1 MSGSGLDVPDQALS
15 TSASLLGSQ
24 SVDTDE
30 LEPHKKIPPSISDT
44 QARDELCATNNS
56 GGGQAHSDNGKNS
69 PQTLNLSSNQPKKD
83 PPKSLWDLAY
93 QKLCQ
98 ESEDLI
104 EDFKKVLS
112 RELKQTS
119 AYRSQI
125 LYGPHLSLVEYD
137 SNTLDKIPQSNTSD
151 DLDDVEIN
159 MSMDSEQLMAIIA
172 RGQERMKEKEVKC
185 QIAGFNFILNE
196 QVAQFSKFI
205 QWGKSLVDQAVKA
218 SPEAS
223 MAWCAI
229 SLILPLLTRSAETA
243 QVHKDGFYHVT
254 ARMKFYVTLEVLLF
268 PKDRDQSETIPQDSI
283 TNLYKHILEF
293 LFRSVLRFFRGR
305 LKNLGWDLINHED
318 WTAMLENIQK
328 LEGMLSRDLDTISS
342 ASIRNDL
349 RNLDDS
355 TKQSL
360 LYTEEFLSVTTD
372 QRNILQKTLELKQ
385 DESYRLP
392 IVADAIYASA
402 DVRQDPECYSGTRR
416 AVRARLVGWVNEN
429 NGNII
434 SLTGHAG
441 TGKSTI
447 ARTLAK
453 QFEVSG
459 ELAASYFF
467 KRGDKARNSTR
478 RLIPT
483 ISTQLM
489 VSIPGFKTQLWESM
503 KTNEIDVEKLD
514 SEVQFK
520 MLLWNPLEMLGKHA
534 SGAASIDNTMVI
546 IFDAL
551 DECNKQKDMFR
562 ILELFSSL
570 KRLGTLRLSVICTS
584 RLTPTIDESFETLKE
599 SLEKQRVLY
608 HNLSLLDPEFSEE
621 TVADVGLY
629 LKDTFLAIK
638 KGNRHFK
645 GIIWPSNKEME
656 MVISLCTKPKPLFV
670 YASTLCR
677 YVNGNGKNP
686 VRRLADW
693 LKRSDNNAEQLDEKL
708 DETYRIVLD
717 EVWSSTEDGGPGLNS
732 GEKEVLVDML
742 RSVVLLA
749 SLLPSEHLAS
759 LLGLFPSDAVLLEN
773 LSPVLNI
780 ACDYTAPV
788 EIVHKSFS
796 DFLLRQKA
804 VSTHGFRM
812 DIAETHAMLASKC
825 IVRMQREVSGLKR
838 DICNLQ
844 DFGTG
849 TDEID
854 EDIITKGIP
863 LDLKYACLFWV
874 YHLQKCR
881 EHATDQEKDR
891 SLLKNAPD
899 LLQNI
904 QSFLEKHF
912 LHWLEALSLLRSISD
927 GVLAMGNLFSLLKV
941 SPCIILF
948 EPGMLI
954 YAGSI
959 VRTSSCRSG

>member
-1 MSGSGLDVPDQALS
+1 
-15 TSASLLGSQ
+15 
-24 SVDTDE
+24 
-30 LEPHKKIPPSISDT
+30 
-44 QARDELCATNNS
+44 
-56 GGGQAHSDNGKNS
+56 
-69 PQTLNLSSNQPKKD
+69 
-83 PPKSLWDLAY
+83 
-93 QKLCQ
+93 
-98 ESEDLI
+98 
-104 EDFKKVLS
+104 
-112 RELKQTS
+112 
-119 AYRSQI
+119 
-125 LYGPHLSLVEYD
+125 
-137 SNTLDKIPQSNTSD
+137 
-151 DLDDVEIN
+151 

-196 QVAQFSKFI
+196 QVAQFSKLV
-205 QWGKSLVDQAVKA
+205 QWGKTLVDQAVKA

-223 MAWCAI
+223 TAWCAI

-243 QVHKDGFYHVT
+243 QVHRDGFYHVT
-254 ARMKFYVTLEVLLF
+254 ARMKFYVTLEILLF
-268 PKDRDQSETIPQDSI
+268 SKDRDQSEAIPQDSI
-283 TNLYKHILEF
+283 VNLYKHILEF

-305 LKNLGWDLINHED
+305 LKNLGRDLINHED

-349 RNLDDS
+349 RSLDDS

-360 LYTEEFLSVTTD
+360 LYTEELLSVIKEE
-372 QRNILQKTLELKQ
+372 RNILQKTLELKQ
-385 DESYRLP
+385 DEKYKLP
-392 IVADAIYASA
+392 IVADAMYASA

-416 AVRARLVGWVNEN
+416 AVRARLIEWVNEKHD
-429 NGNII
+429 NII

-453 QFEVSG
+453 QFEISG

-478 RLIPT
+478 LVIPT

-503 KTNEIDVEKLD
+503 QTNEIAVEKLD

-520 MLLWNPLEMLGKHA
+520 MLLWNPLEILGKDG
-534 SGAASIDNTMVI
+534 SGAANIGNKMVI

-570 KRLGTLRLSVICTS
+570 KRLGRLRLSVICTG

-599 SLEKQRVLY
+599 SLEKQKVLY

-621 TVADVGLY
+621 TIADVGLY
-629 LKDTFLAIK
+629 LKDTFAAIK

-645 GIIWPSNKEME
+645 SLIWPSNKDMG

-677 YVNGNGKNP
+677 YVNESGKTP

-693 LKRSDNNAEQLDEKL
+693 LKRSDDNAEQLDEKL
-708 DETYRIVLD
+708 DEIYRIVLD
-717 EVWSSTEDGGPGLNS
+717 EVWSSTENGGPGLTNE
-732 GEKEVLVDML
+732 EKEVLVDML
-742 RSVVLLA
+742 RSVVVLA

-759 LLGLFPSDAVLLEN
+759 LLGLFPSDAILLEN
-773 LSPVLNI
+773 FSPVLNI
-780 ACDYTAPV
+780 PFGYTAPV

-796 DFLLRQKA
+796 DFLMRQNA
-804 VSTHGFRM
+804 VGTLGFRM

-825 IVRMQREVSGLKR
+825 ISRMQREASGLKR
-838 DICNLQ
+838 DTCNLQ
-844 DFGTG
+844 DFGKG
-849 TDEID
+849 ADEI
-854 EDIITKGIP
+854 EEAIITKGIP
-863 LDLKYACLFWV
+863 IDLKYACLFWV

-881 EHATDQEKDR
+881 EHAIDQEKDK
-891 SLLKNAPD
+891 SLLKILPD
-899 LLQNI
+899 LLQDI

-912 LHWLEALSLLRSISD
+912 LHWLEALSLLRCMSD
-927 GVLAMGNLFSLLKV
+927 GVLAMGNLLSLLNV
-941 SPCIILF
+941 SPFIRLNEF
-948 EPGMLI
+948 GTLI

-959 VRTSSCRSG
+959 IRISSYRSG